1 VVFGYFVKDPER
13 YGVVEFDGSGKVL
26 SIEEKPKEPKSNYA
40 VVGLYFYDNNVVEIA
55 KNIKPSW
62 RGELEITTVNQSY
75 LEKNSLTVELLGR
88 GYAWLD
94 TGTVDSLLE
103 ASEFVKIIEDR
114 TGLKIGCIEEI
125 AYRNGWITK
134 DQLLTLAEDVIKSGY
149 GEYLIRIGKT
159 VISEK
164 VRSEG

>member
-1 VVFGYFVKDPER
+1 M
-13 YGVVEFDGSGKVL
+13 
-26 SIEEKPKEPKSNYA
+26 
-40 VVGLYFYDNNVVEIA
+40 
-55 KNIKPSW
+55 
-62 RGELEITTVNQSY
+62 
-75 LEKNSLTVELLGR
+75 GR

-134 DQLLTLAEDVIKSGY
+134 DQLLKLAEDVIKSGY

-164 VRSEG
+164 

>member
-1 VVFGYFVKDPER
+1 
-13 YGVVEFDGSGKVL
+13 
-26 SIEEKPKEPKSNYA
+26 
-40 VVGLYFYDNNVVEIA
+40 
-55 KNIKPSW
+55 
-62 RGELEITTVNQSY
+62 
-75 LEKNSLTVELLGR
+75 LEKNSLTVELMGR

-134 DQLLTLAEDVIKSGY
+134 EQLLKLAEDVIKSGY